1 MKRCYVCSEAC
12 SSQFTIQIQQDE
24 VTDVMPICDECFE
37 AHHAQEEELEPPP
50 KSWR

>member
-12 SSQFTIQIQQDE
+12 SPQFTIQVQDGE

-37 AHHAQEEELEPPP
+37 AHHEQEEELEPPP